1 MSCCGGKRAQLSGGR
16 FVQGDMQESVAEP
29 EPRYA
34 PPPRERTGRTF
45 VYDGDST
52 LTVRG
57 AVSGTAYRFMYPG
70 VRLEVAADD
79 VFAMMAEP
87 DLRPE
92 TGSSRDADGRSAS
105 PGLAPLSGT
114 RPTYG
119 VTTPARALRSRA
131 RRARP

>member
-1 MSCCGGKRAQLSGGR
+1 MSCCGSKRAQLSGGR
-16 FVQGDMQESVAEP
+16 FVEGRMQERIAEA

-57 AVSGTAYRFMYPG
+57 AVSGTAYRFTYPG
-70 VRLEVAADD
+70 VRLEVDADD

-87 DLRPE
+87 DLRPA
-92 TGSSRDADGRSAS
+92 TGS
-105 PGLAPLSGT
+105 
-114 RPTYG
+114 
-119 VTTPARALRSRA
+119 
-131 RRARP
+131 

>member
-45 VYDGDST
+45 VYDGDRT

-92 TGSSRDADGRSAS
+92 IGS
-105 PGLAPLSGT
+105 
-114 RPTYG
+114 
-119 VTTPARALRSRA
+119 
-131 RRARP
+131 

>member
-1 MSCCGGKRAQLSGGR
+1 MSCCGSKRAQLSGGGLVNGR
-16 FVQGDMQESVAEP
+16 MQERIAEAEP
-29 EPRYA
+29 QVA

-57 AVSGTAYRFMYPG
+57 AVSGTAYRFMHPG

-79 VFAMMAEP
+79 VFGMLAEP

-92 TGSSRDADGRSAS
+92 TDS
-105 PGLAPLSGT
+105 
-114 RPTYG
+114 
-119 VTTPARALRSRA
+119 
-131 RRARP
+131 

>member
-1 MSCCGGKRAQLSGGR
+1 MSCCGSKRAQLSGGR
-16 FVQGDMQESVAEP
+16 FVPGRTQETIMEA

-34 PPPRERTGRTF
+34 PSSRERRGRTF
-45 VYDGDST
+45 VYDGNGT

-57 AVSGTAYRFMYPG
+57 AVSGTAYRFMQPG

-92 TGSSRDADGRSAS
+92 TGS
-105 PGLAPLSGT
+105 
-114 RPTYG
+114 
-119 VTTPARALRSRA
+119 
-131 RRARP
+131 

>member
-1 MSCCGGKRAQLSGGR
+1 MSCCGRKRAQLSGGR
-16 FVQGDMQESVAEP
+16 FVEGRMQERIAEAEP
-29 EPRYA
+29 H
-34 PPPRERTGRTF
+34 PPSPRERTGRTF

-57 AVSGTAYRFMYPG
+57 AVSGTAYRFVYPG

-92 TGSSRDADGRSAS
+92 TGS
-105 PGLAPLSGT
+105 
-114 RPTYG
+114 
-119 VTTPARALRSRA
+119 
-131 RRARP
+131 

>member
-1 MSCCGGKRAQLSGGR
+1 MICDPCSACSGTLRAALS
-16 FVQGDMQESVAEP
+16 QVAEA

-45 VYDGDST
+45 VYDGDGT

-57 AVSGTAYRFMYPG
+57 AVSGTAYRFMNRG

-92 TGSSRDADGRSAS
+92 SGS
-105 PGLAPLSGT
+105 
-114 RPTYG
+114 
-119 VTTPARALRSRA
+119 
-131 RRARP
+131 

>member
-1 MSCCGGKRAQLSGGR
+1 MSCCGSKRAQVSGGR
-16 FVQGDMQESVAEP
+16 FVPGRTQETIVEA

-34 PPPRERTGRTF
+34 PPPRERRGRTF
-45 VYDGDST
+45 VYDGDGT

-57 AVSGTAYRFMYPG
+57 AVSGTAYRFMHPG

-92 TGSSRDADGRSAS
+92 VGS
-105 PGLAPLSGT
+105 
-114 RPTYG
+114 
-119 VTTPARALRSRA
+119 
-131 RRARP
+131 

>member
-1 MSCCGGKRAQLSGGR
+1 
-16 FVQGDMQESVAEP
+16 MQERIAEA

-34 PPPRERTGRTF
+34 SPPRERTGRTF

-57 AVSGTAYRFMYPG
+57 AVSGTAYRFTYPG

-92 TGSSRDADGRSAS
+92 TG
-105 PGLAPLSGT
+105 T
-114 RPTYG
+114 
-119 VTTPARALRSRA
+119 
-131 RRARP
+131 